1 MQLLWLGLVR
11 ALYYVYTW
19 IKAESFLKLVYCDF
33 KFRACCSHQASNK
46 NGTKWYRWEHFHKS
60 KSSNRPQLLL
70 GSRSALLCA
79 GSLRRSPASC
89 SAWPAPPWR
98 GCTSIPLGTICTAW
112 WWCCNISHSDFIWSY
127 TDDDDHYYLFRL
139 YELMMYLVMLWET

>member
-1 MQLLWLGLVR
+1 MFHI
-11 ALYYVYTW
+11 W
-19 IKAESFLKLVYCDF
+19 IKGESFLILVYCDF

-112 WWCCNISHSDFIWSY
+112 WWCCTHWQWPGWTRWSHGRSPCPCPDSGKTSWCKKER
-127 TDDDDHYYLFRL
+127 DDDD
-139 YELMMYLVMLWET
+139 VQKGGGS